1 MKIRTY
7 WGLSYGHHD
16 AAVVVIRDGKIVFAE
31 RSQAKDL
38 NNDVLKSL
46 DSTYPPKQV
55 YIHENKRRDTW
66 RKIKSGDWSRLIVP
80 KPWIPITPTYGN
92 HHLSHAAAGYY
103 TSGFEDALIIVADA
117 IGELESLAVYR
128 AQEGKL
134 HTNPLFVLKYPHSLG
149 LFYSYH
155 VAMIGLRPNRD
166 ESVMMRMSRQSTCVE
181 YHKVV
186 NGVFSNAP
194 YFHTQRNFHL
204 YPDVIQDDIEKK
216 WIAASAQH
224 VLEQYFVDLV
234 RHFTRGRKENIVF
247 TGGVAYNSFVV
258 ERIQGVNRR
267 STVYV
272 PSHPGDAGSALGA
285 ILQHTHQHTELKDGK
300 IFQK

>member
-16 AAVVVIRDGKIVFAE
+16 AAVVVVRDDKIVFAE
-31 RSQAKDL
+31 RAHAKNL
-38 NNDVLKSL
+38 NDDVLKSL
-46 DSTYPPKQV
+46 DFAYPPKQI
-55 YIHENKRRDTW
+55 YIHENKKRDAW

-80 KPWIPITPTYGN
+80 KPWMPITPVYGN

-103 TSGFEDALIIVADA
+103 TSGFDNALVVVADA

-128 AQEGKL
+128 AREGKL
-134 HTNPLFVLKYPHSLG
+134 NTNPLFVLKYPHSLG

-155 VAMIGLRPNRD
+155 VTKIGLKPNQD
-166 ESVMMRMSRQSTCVE
+166 ESAMMRMSRQSRCVE

-186 NGVFSNAP
+186 DTVVVDAP
-194 YFHTQRNFHL
+194 HFHTKINFHH
-204 YPDVIQDDIEKK
+204 YPDIIDDVYEKK
-216 WIAASAQH
+216 WIAATAQH

-234 RHFTRGRKENIVF
+234 RRFTQGRKTNIVF

-258 ERIQGVNRR
+258 DRIQGVNRQ
-267 STVYV
+267 STIYV

-285 ILQHTHQHTELKDGK
+285 ILQHTHKHVELKDGK

>member
-16 AAVVVIRDGKIVFAE
+16 AAVVVIRDDKIVFAE
-31 RSQAKDL
+31 RAQGKNL
-38 NNDVLKSL
+38 NNDILKSL
-46 DSTYPPKQV
+46 EFAYPPKQIYV
-55 YIHENKRRDTW
+55 HENKRRDAW
-66 RKIKSGDWSRLIVP
+66 RKLKSGDWSRLIVP
-80 KPWIPITPTYGN
+80 KPWMPIAPIYGN

-128 AQEGKL
+128 AHEGKL
-134 HTNPLFVLKYPHSLG
+134 KKDPLFVLKYPHSLG

-155 VAMIGLRPNRD
+155 TAMIGLKPNQ
-166 ESVMMRMSRQSTCVE
+166 EEIITMRMSRQSSCVE
-181 YHKVV
+181 YFKVV
-186 NGVFSNAP
+186 DNVIVNSP
-194 YFHTQRNFHL
+194 YFYTKKNFHH
-204 YPDVIQDDIEKK
+204 YPNVVRDDVECK

-234 RHFTRGRKENIVF
+234 RHFTGGKKENIVF

-258 ERIQGVNRR
+258 DRIQGVNRR
-267 STVYV
+267 SSIYV

-285 ILQHTHQHTELKDGK
+285 ILQHTHQHTELKNGK

>member
-1 MKIRTY
+1 MKTRAY

-16 AAVVVIRDGKIVFAE
+16 AAVVVMQDGKIVFAE
-31 RSQAKDL
+31 RAQGKDL
-38 NNDVLKSL
+38 KDDVLKSL
-46 DSTYPPKQV
+46 GFAYPPNQI
-55 YIHENKRRDTW
+55 YIHENKRRDVW
-66 RKIKSGDWSRLIVP
+66 RKVKSGDWSRMIVP
-80 KPWIPITPTYGN
+80 RPWMPIAPTYGN

-134 HTNPLFVLKYPHSLG
+134 YTNPLFVLKYPHSLG

-155 VAMIGLRPNRD
+155 VAMIGLQPNQD
-166 ESVMMRMSRQSTCVE
+166 ENVMMRMSRQSTCVK

-186 NGVFSNAP
+186 DNITINIP
-194 YFHTQRNFHL
+194 HFHTKKNFHH
-204 YPDVIQDDIEKK
+204 YPDVIQDDVEKK
-216 WIAASAQH
+216 WIAASAQR

-234 RHFTRGRKENIVF
+234 RHFTQGRKENIVF
-247 TGGVAYNSFVV
+247 TGGVAYNSFVID
-258 ERIQGVNRR
+258 RIRIVNRR
-267 STVYV
+267 SKVYV

-285 ILQHTHQHTELKDGK
+285 ILQHTHQHIELKDGK
-300 IFQK
+300 IFQT